1 MFTITA
7 RIVNELSILKQSIIS
22 ESIASEQGSKKEPN
36 DYDVP
41 VCIWIYE
48 SQFEA

>member
-1 MFTITA
+1 MFTINT
-7 RIVNELSILKQSIIS
+7 RIVNELSFLKQSIIS
-22 ESIASEQGSKKEPN
+22 ESIASEQGSKEEPS

-48 SQFEA
+48 SQFEP